1 MLALRALF
9 FAVLMPGTAVVLIPW
24 LLLRGQPLPD
34 LLSLRPARLF
44 GFLLVLAGG
53 SALLLCIRDFAVS
66 GRGTLAP
73 IDPPRK
79 LVRVGFYRYVRNP
92 MYLAVL
98 LVLAGE
104 ALYFES
110 GTLGIYAAIAASVY
124 HLFVVLYEEPHLRDI
139 FGAEYE
145 DYRAAVPRWIPKVP
159 PRTSRER
166 HS

>member
-24 LLLRGQPLPD
+24 LLLRGQLLPD
-34 LLSLRPARLF
+34 VLVLRPGRLL
-44 GFLLVLAGG
+44 GLLLMLVGG
-53 SALLLCIRDFAVS
+53 AALLLCIRDFAVS

-73 IDPPRK
+73 IDPPTK

-104 ALYFES
+104 ALFFEA
-110 GTLGIYAAIAASVY
+110 GTLGIYAAIAAAVY

-159 PRTSRER
+159 PGISREQ
-166 HS
+166 HP